1 VIFGEFF
8 NCTVPSAT
16 SATRPLMLSRAESMP
31 KTYTDAAQTGE
42 TAMATVHGL
51 VAELGHV
58 WHPRGQQD
66 FGVDGEIE
74 LVDPV
79 DRRAL
84 NKLLLA
90 QVKGRSEL
98 RGETSESF
106 YFVCEQ
112 GHIDYWLNA
121 DVPVLLLVVKRATKE
136 AWWKDVT
143 SWFSDPIARKTGR
156 VEFDKVSDR
165 LRPAT
170 TAMDWLALAAPSAA
184 PAIGTRTIPETLT
197 TNLLP
202 IIAFPEKLYFAPTNI
217 KTFPQSRARLS
228 SHGRS
233 RAPSSYL
240 LLDGMVYSFES
251 LKEPPF
257 DVLCSGDVEVD
268 ESADWALGT
277 EDQRYRF
284 MRLLRIL
291 LGQEFDDLGYDRD
304 ERLNYFRPLDG
315 ETDRVI
321 KTPDGRKRTVV
332 VNKGGYI
339 RHHAA
344 ELRFVTVDDEWFMAV
359 QPDYRF
365 TVDGYTKHWN
375 AAALKS
381 GIKRLERHGAVRSTL
396 GFWSSYFA
404 STQLSLLD
412 DTPLQRLR
420 FGPVETVTIEVGYD
434 ETTLPTKALGT
445 DPALDDDTLDLR

>member
-1 VIFGEFF
+1 
-8 NCTVPSAT
+8 
-16 SATRPLMLSRAESMP
+16 MP
-31 KTYTDAAQTGE
+31 KTYTNAAQTGE

-66 FGVDGEIE
+66 FGVDGAIE
-74 LVDPV
+74 LVDPAS
-79 DRRAL
+79 RQAL

-98 RGETSESF
+98 RGETSDSF

-112 GHIDYWLNA
+112 DHIDYWLNA
-121 DVPVLLLVVKRATKE
+121 DVPVLLLVVKRSTNE

-143 SWFSDPIARKTGR
+143 SWFRDPAARESGR
-156 VEFDKVSDR
+156 VEFHKVSDR
-165 LRPAT
+165 LQLAT
-170 TAMDWLALAAPSAA
+170 TATDWLAMGAPSSA
-184 PAIGTRTIPETLT
+184 PAITTRAVPETLT
-197 TNLLP
+197 SNLLP
-202 IIAFPEKLYFAPTNI
+202 VISFPEKLYFAPTNI
-217 KTFPQSRARLS
+217 TTFPQSRTRLAN
-228 SHGRS
+228 HGRS
-233 RAPSSYL
+233 RVSNTYL
-240 LLDGMVYSFES
+240 LLDGMIYSFES
-251 LKEPPF
+251 LKRPPF

-268 ESADWALGT
+268 ESVDWAAGT
-277 EDQRYRF
+277 EEQRYRF
-284 MRLLRIL
+284 MRLMRIL
-291 LGQEFDDLGYDRD
+291 LGTEFDDLAYHRED
-304 ERLNYFRPLDG
+304 RLNYFRPLEG
-315 ETDRVI
+315 EIDRVI

-332 VNKGGYI
+332 VNKGGYV

-344 ELRFVTVDDEWFMAV
+344 ELRFVDADGGWFMAV

-396 GFWSSYFA
+396 AFWSSYFS

-412 DTPLQRLR
+412 HGPPRRLR
-420 FGPVETVTIEVGYD
+420 FGQLETVDIEVSYDESVLPRKGVETD
-434 ETTLPTKALGT
+434 AALG
-445 DPALDDDTLDLR
+445 DDTLDLL

>member
-1 VIFGEFF
+1 
-8 NCTVPSAT
+8 
-16 SATRPLMLSRAESMP
+16 MP
-31 KTYTDAAQTGE
+31 KTYTHGAQTGE
-42 TAMATVHGL
+42 TAIATIHGL

-79 DRRAL
+79 TRRAL

-90 QVKGRSEL
+90 QVKGRSDL

-112 GHIDYWLNA
+112 DHIDYWLNA

-143 SWFSDPIARKTGR
+143 SWFRDPAVRETGR
-156 VEFDKVSDR
+156 VEFHKVSDR
-165 LRPAT
+165 LELAT
-170 TAMDWLALAAPSAA
+170 TGLDWLALGAPSAA
-184 PAIGTRTIPETLT
+184 PAITTRTVPETLS

-202 IIAFPEKLYFAPTNI
+202 VTSFPEKLYFAPTNI
-217 KTFPQSRARLS
+217 KTFPQSRARLA
-228 SHGRS
+228 SHGRT
-233 RAPSSYL
+233 RVPVSYL
-240 LLDGMVYSFES
+240 LLDEMIYSFES
-251 LKEPPF
+251 LKQPPLE
-257 DVLCSGDVEVD
+257 VLCSGDVEVD
-268 ESADWALGT
+268 ESAGWAAGT

-284 MRLLRIL
+284 MRLLRML
-291 LGQEFDDLGYDRD
+291 LGREFSDLGYDRED
-304 ERLNYFRPLDG
+304 RLNYFRPLDG
-315 ETDRVI
+315 AIDRVV

-344 ELRFVTVDDEWFMAV
+344 ELRFVDVENEWFMAI
-359 QPDYRF
+359 QPEYRF

-396 GFWSSYFA
+396 AFWSSYF
-404 STQLSLLD
+404 SSNQLSLLD
-412 DTPLQRLR
+412 DAPPRRLR
-420 FGPVETVTIEVGYD
+420 FGPVETVPIQVSYD
-434 ETTLPTKALGT
+434 DSTLPTKAAAT
-445 DPALDDDTLDLR
+445 DAALDDDTLDFL